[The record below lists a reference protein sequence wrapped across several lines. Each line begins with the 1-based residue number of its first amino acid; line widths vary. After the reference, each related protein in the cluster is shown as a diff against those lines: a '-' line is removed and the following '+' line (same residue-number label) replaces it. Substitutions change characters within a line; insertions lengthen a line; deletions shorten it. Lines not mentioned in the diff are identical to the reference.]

1 MDKKI
6 KISIPEELFN
16 KLEEEAIKNHLS
28 LDELILRKLNKIYSD
43 SNGGYLTNKVK
54 NSRIDYLEKERERLL
69 KQMYESRLFDSDQ
82 TSLYY
87 IEKEL
92 EDFIPKTEEEKE
104 IDEIVDK
111 ILQEKYG
118 QGNKLFTKEK
128 YEAAKQLLLKQTI
141 GDILKDN
148 PEFRPLIERLKD
160 PKEIYDKL
168 NSALIEKRNK
178 AKATPEEI
186 EASIEEGA
194 KTIPEGIDYTSIAKE
209 VYSKNFGESNRLFPK
224 ERLDKANEI
233 LKKASIES
241 QKLTPSLLGKLDPY
255 AQPEVIEASIAK
267 GIEDAFKSMQ
277 DSSEQDT
284 FKKPEMKEEDNE
296 ILTNDEKKE
305 LIKTM
310 EKSND
315 KLSGRKYGKGA
326 YSIIRKILDKHKE
339 EGVVFQ
345 KKILLEIRWLRWNS

>member
-1 MDKKI
+1 MDKEI
-6 KISIPEELFN
+6 NISIPEELFN

-92 EDFIPKTEEEKE
+92 EDFIPKTEEEKK

-111 ILQEKYG
+111 ILAEKYG
-118 QGNKLFTKEK
+118 EQNINK
-128 YEAAKQLLLKQTI
+128 
-141 GDILKDN
+141 DI
-148 PEFRPLIERLKD
+148 EI
-160 PKEIYDKL
+160 PKEDF
-168 NSALIEKRNK
+168 E
-178 AKATPEEI
+178 
-186 EASIEEGA
+186 
-194 KTIPEGIDYTSIAKE
+194 
-209 VYSKNFGESNRLFPK
+209 
-224 ERLDKANEI
+224 
-233 LKKASIES
+233 
-241 QKLTPSLLGKLDPY
+241 
-255 AQPEVIEASIAK
+255 
-267 GIEDAFKSMQ
+267 
-277 DSSEQDT
+277 
-284 FKKPEMKEEDNE
+284 E
-296 ILTNDEKKE
+296 ILTDDEKKE

-339 EGVVFQ
+339 EGIVFQ